1 MNMKKTIRIVLIA
14 LPALLLLVVLAGFVI
29 VHTQRFNRFL
39 LAKIV
44 QQAEQTTGAHI
55 DIQKLALHWSPFTAD
70 FYGVVVHGQ
79 EKRGGPPLLQTEHL
93 GVSLGLRAL
102 LQKQMDLYAIIVD
115 RPVLRVR
122 VDGRGNTNLPKA
134 PGSNSSSNTK

>member
-1 MNMKKTIRIVLIA
+1 MKWKKVIRYIFIA
-14 LPALLLLVVLAGFVI
+14 LPALVLLLVLAGVVI

-44 QQAEQTTGAHI
+44 QQAEQSTGARI

-79 EKRGGPPLLQTEHL
+79 EKSDEPPLLQTEHL
-93 GVSLGLRAL
+93 GVSLGLHAL
-102 LQKQMDLYAIIVD
+102 LKKQADLYAIVVD
-115 RPVLRVR
+115 RPVLH
-122 VDGRGNTNLPKA
+122 
-134 PGSNSSSNTK
+134 